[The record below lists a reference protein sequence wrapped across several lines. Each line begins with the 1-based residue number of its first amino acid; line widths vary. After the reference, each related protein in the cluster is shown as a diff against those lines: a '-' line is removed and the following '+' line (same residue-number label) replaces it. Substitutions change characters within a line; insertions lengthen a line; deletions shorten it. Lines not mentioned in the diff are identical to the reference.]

1 MHQKALAHLAFFIF
15 YRELNM
21 CHKLPDCKGG
31 QGTEEVSKAELH
43 VAEWTKTDELSLSLR
58 NVAHHVIP
66 VLMMSVWMGDSV
78 LKPKTCLI
86 TEIGHS
92 YT

>member
-1 MHQKALAHLAFFIF
+1 M
-15 YRELNM
+15 
-21 CHKLPDCKGG
+21 
-31 QGTEEVSKAELH
+31 SKPELH
-43 VAEWTKTDELSLSLR
+43 VAEWTKTDELSLR

-66 VLMMSVWMGDSV
+66 VLMMSVWIGDSV